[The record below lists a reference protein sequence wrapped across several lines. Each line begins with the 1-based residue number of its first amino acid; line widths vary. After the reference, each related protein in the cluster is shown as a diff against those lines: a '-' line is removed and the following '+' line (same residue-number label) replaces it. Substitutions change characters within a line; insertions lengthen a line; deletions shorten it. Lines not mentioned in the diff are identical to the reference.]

1 MTQANQEFYTA
12 LILYSI
18 RIAQTRVDQ
27 DPELHAFNLKQWYGI
42 DIDPDAIANE
52 LEDLAETINSE
63 DRELLAV

>member
-18 RIAQTRVDQ
+18 RIAQTRIEQ
-27 DPELHAFNLKQWYGI
+27 DPELHAFNLKQWYEI

>member
-1 MTQANQEFYTA
+1 MTLAKQQYFTA
-12 LILYSI
+12 LILYAV
-18 RIAQTRVDQ
+18 RIAQTRVEQ

-63 DRELLAV
+63 DRELLTA